1 MAVNYS
7 AGEAAK
13 VLLPGRDWEGDAGLV
28 PYRVELD
35 NGLTVLAS
43 ALKPPIKKLSDLHTI
58 DISHNE
64 DTTKVGR
71 TKLLEARRGPRPPP
85 GSKAKRYDLAPDK
98 DFRIELIRSP
108 GEDQEDPLGIRKTP
122 LDAPLF

>member
-1 MAVNYS
+1 MEQTPVQNGS
-7 AGEAAK
+7 ELK
-13 VLLPGRDWEGDAGLV
+13 VPRGPLRILDVSRNKID
-28 PYRVELD
+28 D